1 MQMSHRGEYITVWTH
16 NDIVD
21 IAHAQQLQDELSE
34 EEVLQSLLQR
44 DTQQIIMDI
53 KMRIAEGPVRLVV
66 RLISMIDVGMSLY
79 GLQGRAA
86 LT

>member
-1 MQMSHRGEYITVWTH
+1 MRHRGEYITVWTQ

-44 DTQQIIMDI
+44 DTQKTIMDI